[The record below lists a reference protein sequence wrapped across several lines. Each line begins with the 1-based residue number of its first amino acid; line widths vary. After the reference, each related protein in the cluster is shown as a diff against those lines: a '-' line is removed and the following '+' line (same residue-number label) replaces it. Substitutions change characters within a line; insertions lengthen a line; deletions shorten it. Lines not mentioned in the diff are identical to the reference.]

1 MKTCARGAKR
11 CSRALAERADVPR
24 EQSALIRKR
33 ALFVCVALFWL
44 LADQV
49 TKALANAH
57 EAGEVLYASP
67 VGFLDVV
74 LVHNTGAAW
83 GAFSG
88 ATAALGVVS
97 LVVCALIAV
106 SVFAFAKQAPWIA
119 YLGLGLVFAGGVGNA
134 IDRFW
139 HGYVVDFI
147 STAFMD
153 FPVFNI
159 ADVGVTVG
167 VALFIISLF
176 VHQGGGDDGA
186 TDQPRGN
193 GR

>member
-1 MKTCARGAKR
+1 MAEHADAQRG
-11 CSRALAERADVPR
+11 
-24 EQSALIRKR
+24 QSALIRKR
-33 ALFVCVALFWL
+33 ALFVCVALVWL
-44 LADQV
+44 LVDQA
-49 TKALANAH
+49 TKALVNVH
-57 EAGEVLYASP
+57 EAGEVLHASP

-88 ATAALGVVS
+88 ATVALGVVS
-97 LVVCALIAV
+97 LFVCAFIVVYA
-106 SVFAFAKQAPWIA
+106 FAFAKRAPWAA
-119 YLGLGLVFAGGVGNA
+119 YVGLALVFAGGVGNA

-176 VHQGGGDDGA
+176 MGREGGGDGTADKPCG
-186 TDQPRGN
+186 DHR
-193 GR
+193 

>member
-1 MKTCARGAKR
+1 M
-11 CSRALAERADVPR
+11 AERADAQHGR
-24 EQSALIRKR
+24 SALIRKR
-33 ALFVCVALFWL
+33 ALFVCVALVWL
-44 LADQV
+44 LADQA
-49 TKALANAH
+49 TKALVDVH
-57 EAGEVLYASP
+57 EAGEVLHASP

-83 GAFSG
+83 GALSG
-88 ATAALGVVS
+88 ATVALGAVS

-106 SVFAFAKQAPWIA
+106 YVFAFAKQAPWVA
-119 YLGLGLVFAGGVGNA
+119 YLGLALVFAGGVGNA

-167 VALFIISLF
+167 VVLFVISLLMGRE
-176 VHQGGGDDGA
+176 GGGDGTA
-186 TDQPRGN
+186 DQPCGN
-193 GR
+193 DR

>member
-1 MKTCARGAKR
+1 MAEHGDAGRG
-11 CSRALAERADVPR
+11 
-24 EQSALIRKR
+24 QSALHAKR
-33 ALFVCVALFWL
+33 ALFACVALVWL
-44 LADQV
+44 LVDQV
-49 TKALANAH
+49 TKALVNVH
-57 EAGEVLYASP
+57 GTGEVLHASP

-97 LVVCALIAV
+97 LVVCAFIIV
-106 SVFAFAKQAPWIA
+106 YVFAFAKRAPWVA
-119 YLGLGLVFAGGVGNA
+119 YVGLALVFAGGVGNA

-176 VHQGGGDDGA
+176 MGREGGSDGA
-186 TDQPRGN
+186 ADKPRGHS
-193 GR
+193 R